1 VRDQARAE
9 RLQRHLEIPVLAAA
23 VLTVPAMLLMD
34 ADSDGLST
42 LGAALN
48 WVSWAVF
55 AGELAL
61 LLMVV
66 PQPVAW
72 ARRHPLRILIVLG
85 SLPLFPAPLAWL
97 RLFRL
102 FRLME
107 LTGVLPGVRGA
118 LRGDGV
124 RYPALLGLF
133 VVVLGGLGL
142 TVVESEQNLSAEDG
156 LWWSIET
163 VTTVGYGDIVPVTD
177 AGRLLGALV
186 MLTGIGIVGYV
197 MAHAAERLTQGSSTT
212 TPTGEPTASSG
223 ARDEELARRIDE
235 VVRGIDTLGERLRSI
250 ERRLDER
257 DGPPSR

>member
-1 VRDQARAE
+1 MRNQARAE
-9 RLQRHLEIPVLAAA
+9 RLQRHFEIPVLVASL
-23 VLTVPAMLLMD
+23 LTIPALLMI
-34 ADSDGLST
+34 DSGSGGVRT
-42 LGAALN
+42 AGIVLN

-55 AGELAL
+55 ACELVV
-61 LLMVV
+61 LLMVT
-66 PQPVAW
+66 PRPVLW

-102 FRLME
+102 FRVME
-107 LTGVLPGVRGA
+107 LAEILPGIRGS

-142 TVVESEQNLSAEDG
+142 TVVEPDQDLSAADG
-156 LWWSIET
+156 LWWSVET
-163 VTTVGYGDIVPVTD
+163 VTTVGYGDIVPATD

-197 MAHAAERLTQGSSTT
+197 MAHAAEQLTQGDA
-212 TPTGEPTASSG
+212 PGADAASDGPEDASLNEKIDDV
-223 ARDEELARRIDE
+223 ARSIDA
-235 VVRGIDTLGERLRSI
+235 LGERLRSI
-250 ERRLDER
+250 EARLDRRE
-257 DGPPSR
+257 PPTPS